1 MEKLN
6 TSIPIVLVCIYT
18 GMILLS
24 ATLLKN
30 NIFFLASNNKF
41 LNFQFNYQF
50 CLLLITI
57 LSLATTYLLN
67 KESFTNYFS
76 IGNPYAN
83 GQELKMFG
91 IKKGDSWL
99 LTGLYLS
106 IFISLA
112 TAFFMFFQLKKANV
126 DWSLLQ
132 SGILWIILF
141 SITNAFCE
149 EIIYRLGIVSPLK
162 GLLSPMSIFV
172 VSAVLFGLPHL
183 AGMPSGIIG
192 AIMASL
198 LGLVLAKS
206 VYETD
211 GLFWAILIHFLQ
223 DVIIFSSLYL
233 LSFRIKI

>member
-211 GLFWAILIHFLQ
+211 GLFWAVLIHFLQ
-223 DVIIFSSLYL
+223 DIIIFSSLYL